1 MVVTVLQSGGCRG
14 VLHTPH
20 KRPSMGR
27 TILRASVVRSLRARL
42 RAYAIRPYSLPA
54 GESRP
59 DGLKRSGR
67 NLFRAKDRQ
76 LHTFVNLFSARCSV
90 LQRFTVPSRD
100 GFFFELKGRTSFLEP
115 SFFMPKLRTPF
126 FNRIFFGR
134 KPITPIF

>member
-1 MVVTVLQSGGCRG
+1 MVVTVLQSGGYRG

-42 RAYAIRPYSLPA
+42 GAYAIRPYSLPA

-59 DGLKRSGR
+59 DSLKRYGR

-76 LHTFVNLFSARCSV
+76 LHAFVNLFSARCSV
-90 LQRFTVPSRD
+90 LQRLTVPSLD
-100 GFFFELKGRTSFLEP
+100 GFFFELKGRTSFPQVVFLHTQAEH
-115 SFFMPKLRTPF
+115 
-126 FNRIFFGR
+126 
-134 KPITPIF
+134 PIF